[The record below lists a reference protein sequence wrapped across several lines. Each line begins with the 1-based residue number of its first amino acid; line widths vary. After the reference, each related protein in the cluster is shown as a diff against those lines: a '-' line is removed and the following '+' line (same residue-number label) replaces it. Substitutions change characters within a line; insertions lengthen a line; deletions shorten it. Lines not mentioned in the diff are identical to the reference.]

1 MVLDESPVRIGDVVN
16 LRVADSVGGTA
27 APVDAGSAV
36 MCQIAYMARRRQRPM
51 MMATR
56 SVTFRDFL
64 IFQLKLW
71 LDGLKGVAVITLS
84 TGAMVLDFIAGQ
96 GRRPRLF
103 YTVVRVSERFDRWLN
118 LYAAVERMEAGESDD
133 GLFGAS
139 TAGED
144 TLLGQIEKLTRGGD
158 VPRPKKPEQLP

>member
-1 MVLDESPVRIGDVVN
+1 
-16 LRVADSVGGTA
+16 
-27 APVDAGSAV
+27 
-36 MCQIAYMARRRQRPM
+36 M

-56 SVTFRDFL
+56 SVTLRDYV

-71 LDGLKGVAVITLS
+71 LDGMKGVAVIVLS
-84 TGAMVLDFIAGQ
+84 TGALVLDVIAGQ

-103 YTVVRVSERFDRWLN
+103 YTVVRASERFDRWIN
-118 LYAAVERMEAGESDD
+118 LYAAVERMEAGESED

-144 TLLGQIEKLTRGGD
+144 TLLGQIEQLARGGD
-158 VPRPKKPEQLP
+158 TPRRVKGGKAGRDPEA

>member
-1 MVLDESPVRIGDVVN
+1 
-16 LRVADSVGGTA
+16 
-27 APVDAGSAV
+27 
-36 MCQIAYMARRRQRPM
+36 M

-71 LDGLKGVAVITLS
+71 LDGVKDIAVITLS
-84 TGAMVLDFIAGQ
+84 AGALVLDFIAGS

-103 YTVVRVSERFDRWLN
+103 YSVVRWSERFDRWIN
-118 LYAAVERMEAGESDD
+118 LHAAVERMEAGESED

-144 TLLGQIEKLTRGGD
+144 TLLGQIEQLTRGGD
-158 VPRPKKPEQLP
+158 KPRGPRPKDPEQLP